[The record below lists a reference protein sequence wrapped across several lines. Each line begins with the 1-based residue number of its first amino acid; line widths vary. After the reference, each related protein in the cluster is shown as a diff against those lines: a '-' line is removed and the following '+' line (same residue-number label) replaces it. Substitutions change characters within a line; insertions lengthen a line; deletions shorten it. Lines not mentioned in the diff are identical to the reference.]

1 MPRILFPLA
10 LAALALGSA
19 APAVL
24 AAGSQA
30 GGGVDRPGCELRL
43 ASRGNAL
50 TLTALA
56 RAGED
61 AAGHYALS
69 VTGPGTSIRQN
80 GPFRIGPDGTAT
92 LGTVGLT
99 AGGGGFDARLE
110 VDLGG
115 RTQSC
120 TRRVPGGI

>member
-1 MPRILFPLA
+1 MPRILPSLA
-10 LAALALGSA
+10 FAALALGVAS
-19 APAVL
+19 PAVL
-24 AAGSQA
+24 AAGAKTGDAAPAS
-30 GGGVDRPGCELRL
+30 CELRL
-43 ASRGNAL
+43 VTRGGAL

-61 AAGHYALS
+61 AAGRYELR
-69 VTGPGTSIRQN
+69 VTGPGTSIRQG

-92 LGTVGLT
+92 LGTVGLN
-99 AGGGGFDARLE
+99 AGGEGFDARLD

-120 TRRVPGGI
+120 TKRIPGGI